1 MLAKRVIP
9 CLDVHDGKVT
19 RGVQFGRAEAGEL
32 RNVGD
37 PVELAVRYNDQGADE
52 MVFFDITA
60 SAQGRASMIGV
71 IERAADQCF
80 MPLTA
85 GGGIR
90 SVADMHA
97 MLKAGADKT
106 SINSSA
112 LADPALITRGVQF
125 GKAEAGELRNVGDPV
140 ALALRYNEQGAD
152 EMVFFDITASA
163 HGRATMIDV
172 IQRAADEC
180 FMPLTVGGGIRS
192 VEDMHA
198 LLRAGADKTS
208 INSSA
213 LATPDLIRQGA
224 EKFGSQC
231 VVVSIDAKKVAPGRW
246 EVFSHGGRKATGLD
260 AVEWAKKA
268 VALGAGEIVLNSIDA
283 DGTKA
288 GFDLEIT
295 RRVSEAVGVPVVASG
310 GAGTLEHMAAV
321 LLEGKADAVLAASIF
336 HFGQFTVGDVKKYL
350 AGRNIPVRL

>member
-9 CLDVHDGKVT
+9 CLDVHDGQV
-19 RGVQFGRAEAGEL
+19 
-32 RNVGD
+32 
-37 PVELAVRYNDQGADE
+37 
-52 MVFFDITA
+52 
-60 SAQGRASMIGV
+60 
-71 IERAADQCF
+71 
-80 MPLTA
+80 
-85 GGGIR
+85 
-90 SVADMHA
+90 
-97 MLKAGADKT
+97 
-106 SINSSA
+106 
-112 LADPALITRGVQF
+112 TRGVQF

-192 VEDMHA
+192 VQDMHA
-198 LLRAGADKTS
+198 LLRAGADKIS

-231 VVVSIDAKKVAPGRW
+231 VVVSIDAKKVAPHRW

-260 AVEWAKKA
+260 ALQWAKKA

-283 DGTKA
+283 DGTRA

-295 RRVSEAVGVPVVASG
+295 RLISESVGVPVVASG
-310 GAGTLEHMAAV
+310 GAGSLEHMAAV
-321 LLEGKADAVLAASIF
+321 LLQGKADAVLAASIF
-336 HFGQFTVGDVKKYL
+336 HFGQFTVGDVKQFL
-350 AGRNIPVRL
+350 AARNIPVRL